1 LTIEIGASAAA
12 TLLALALLAL
22 AARRLV
28 RVLQLGAAGAS
39 LPPRRLPAF
48 LAGWV
53 GLVAFAAGMYLG
65 RTYWH

>member
-1 LTIEIGASAAA
+1 LTAALISGGA

-22 AARRLV
+22 AGRRLV
-28 RVLQLGAAGAS
+28 RVLQAGPDSAP
-39 LPPRRLPAF
+39 LPPRRLPAI

-53 GLVAFAAGMYLG
+53 GLLAFAAGMYLG

>member
-1 LTIEIGASAAA
+1 MRFEVAVSAAA

-28 RVLQLGAAGAS
+28 RVLQLGPGAA
-39 LPPRRLPAF
+39 LPPRRLPAV